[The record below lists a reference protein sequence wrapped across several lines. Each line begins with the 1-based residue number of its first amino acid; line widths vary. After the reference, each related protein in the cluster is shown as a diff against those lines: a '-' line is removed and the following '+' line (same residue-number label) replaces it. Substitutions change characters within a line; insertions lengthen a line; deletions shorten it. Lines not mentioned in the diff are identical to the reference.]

1 MRLTTTLGWLA
12 KKESI
17 RVNCIVPDWVAS
29 EEVRIYWESLTPEL
43 RKAQDV
49 PDTLITLDEI
59 ADIVV
64 RLIVDEGLA
73 GRVMIWYNG
82 QEPKLIPAGDRGYE
96 RLE

>member
-12 KKESI
+12 KQENI

-29 EEVRIYWESLTPEL
+29 EEVRTYWESLTPEQ

-49 PDTLITLDEI
+49 PDTLISLDEI
-59 ADIVV
+59 ADLVA
-64 RLIVDEGLA
+64 RLITDETLA

-82 QEPKLIPAGDRGYE
+82 QQPKLIPVGDRGYE